1 MLNELIL
8 ELQGARGEGRRN
20 TYMYV
25 YGGLASGDWT
35 TIGWHKGM
43 WDNQDAERKEQK
55 ELLRHLSKFL
65 MKNVLIH

>member
-8 ELQGARGEGRRN
+8 ELQGARREGRRN

-25 YGGLASGDWT
+25 YGGLASGGRT

-43 WDNQDAERKEQK
+43 WDNQDAEKKEQK